1 MVYNVFVKGFNGHI
15 EEVIIEINGIELIVF
30 MPFGISFEPEKSK
43 QYPILISLV
52 VLDDLEVQE
61 EKDGE
66 SGFFRI
72 DDSFSYIIKGILNLE
87 KKTINVGF
95 ELSLEDEIEEFIDEM
110 WPYDGKKIQI
120 RVDRIN
126 VEFLEE

>member
-43 QYPILISLV
+43 QYRILISLV

-87 KKTINVGF
+87 KKT
-95 ELSLEDEIEEFIDEM
+95 M
-110 WPYDGKKIQI
+110 WDS
-120 RVDRIN
+120 N
-126 VEFLEE
+126 